1 MISGAVSMLASLQFW
16 KVQPTQMVLPS
27 PTSPALTSPPSATR
41 RMFWLYTGHW
51 PSGIRSMTNIKSP
64 AWGECRLESHA
75 KLAVGDAVEVFSNSR
90 ILAVFAKCT

>member
-1 MISGAVSMLASLQFW
+1 
-16 KVQPTQMVLPS
+16 
-27 PTSPALTSPPSATR
+27 
-41 RMFWLYTGHW
+41 
-51 PSGIRSMTNIKSP
+51 MTNIKSP